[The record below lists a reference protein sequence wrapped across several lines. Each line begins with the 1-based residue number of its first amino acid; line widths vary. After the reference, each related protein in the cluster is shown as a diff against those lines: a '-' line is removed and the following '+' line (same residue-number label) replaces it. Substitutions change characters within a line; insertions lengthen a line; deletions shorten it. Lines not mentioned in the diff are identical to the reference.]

1 MFKFFKVGGVDGQ
14 FVNQTITALPAGN
27 YNWSFYTKWGDVG
40 HASGP
45 TGTTPGNLPSWSAEG
60 DNQPKF
66 TILVQDADGAWVA
79 DQATVT
85 TEPTTVLT
93 WVQDSGTWTN
103 TETRDVR
110 IKFAKNGGT
119 AANGGSNT
127 DKLMYIDDASLTYA
141 SALSSS
147 AVDSFPYCTSFDT
160 DLGDWTTEIVSGT
173 SDWTSAASNT
183 TTGSSSVDAYS
194 GGGSAYYYAYNY
206 SGHGSTLMSTAMD
219 ISSVV
224 NPQVTFQLANP
235 AWGGDQ
241 ETLQV
246 WYKAAAGDAWTVLA
260 TYTDSSTSFSEVT
273 VGLPNAS
280 SDYYIAFNATSGY
293 GYGVLIDDVCVDA
306 APTEPAMS
314 VTATTDG
321 GSATFSFT
329 IDNFTV
335 GAAAGEGDGHIHW
348 SIFAASDLNT
358 PIYDNVMVYST
369 DDLTL
374 SPLPNGDHVIVF
386 SLVDA
391 NHQPLDPAVEATVEF
406 STFDG
411 TAACGETVTYTQVAN
426 GDYTVALTA
435 PAGQV
440 ASVTINA
447 TMENNYDYIYVTDGA
462 GNALNADQT
471 TGSFTDAVYTSTD
484 GTVSVNVTNDGS
496 VQNGDVTLAFNCAS
510 EPSLELR
517 GVMDLTVPGGGSAG
531 KAVHLYVTADIAD
544 LSTYGINMYSNG
556 SESVGASTTLPVA
569 APTAGQHILIVRDAA
584 ELDAYMNAST
594 DFDHVFEDSSVP
606 NGNGDDV
613 VELTMNGTSVDV
625 YGVIGVD
632 GSGTAWNEAG
642 FFDYKDTWA
651 YKVEGAW
658 TAAPVDS
665 SDNTATTCVS
675 EYPYPFTTCAA
686 STFDVTFSVNTTN
699 ITVGENGMYAGG
711 GVLGDATAYAM
722 SDDDGDG
729 TWTVTIN
736 MEEGTSGNYTF
747 LNSPN
752 DGGDWGAKENLAGQE
767 CADANNY
774 NDRIL
779 EAVTADTTLLHCFGS
794 CETDGTC
801 PSTFYDVTFSVNTAN
816 IEVGPNGMYAG
827 GGVLGDAQAYAMSD
841 DDGDGTWTVTVSL
854 VEGTV
859 GNYTFLNSPNDGGDW
874 GAKEDISGQ
883 ECADGNNYNDRILA
897 EVTGDI
903 TLLHCFGTCDT
914 DGTCSALAVDSFPYC
929 SSFDADLGDWTAES
943 VSGDTNWSSAAENYN
958 GTVVP
963 LSGAGMAY
971 LYDNSS
977 VANLV
982 SLPMDLTSLASPQV
996 TFSYA
1001 QPVWAGDQ
1009 DELRVWYKAAAGD
1022 EWSQIAEYTAD
1033 TPAWETVTLDLP
1045 NASSEYYIAFNGTA
1059 GYGYGLT
1066 IDDVCVATAGVSN
1079 EELLA
1084 FLGSGSWRSEAET
1097 AGHIGVGPSGSTNAE
1112 WWNANA
1118 YDKADTG
1125 LYDDRWSF
1133 ADGVLTVDTGDD
1145 GAIFGK
1151 KAEID
1156 AAFPDNTPYDADNSD
1171 NEYLYYAL
1179 EDYTDTFVADATNNT
1194 ITFATNGNLGFFTSV
1209 AGQEFQILET
1219 TDNTVY
1225 LRNVGSEGNAWYN
1238 RLTTADALSTV
1249 DAMVLDMRIYPN
1261 PSNGSYVTIQTPVN
1275 GVKYVEVFDITGK
1288 RLINTSLSADT
1299 LDVSSMSSGMYLVK
1313 VTVEGQSKTSKL
1325 IIR

>member
-1 MFKFFKVGGVDGQ
+1 MKKITQKFTNSIWRSCFFAMTLLFSSTINSQDLSLQGIIDFTVPSGGNDGKALHVIANADIANLSLYGIGVANNGGGTDGQ
-14 FVNQTITALPAGN
+14 EYTFPAV
-27 YNWSFYTKWGDVG
+27 SV
-40 HASGP
+40 
-45 TGTTPGNLPSWSAEG
+45 SAG
-60 DNQPKF
+60 DNIIIARTPSAIASYLGADVA
-66 TILVQDADGAWVA
+66 TII
-79 DQATVT
+79 
-85 TEPTTVLT
+85 E
-93 WVQDSGTWTN
+93 
-103 TETRDVR
+103 
-110 IKFAKNGGT
+110 
-119 AANGGSNT
+119 SNT
-127 DKLMYIDDASLTYA
+127 SISQNGDDAIELY
-141 SALSSS
+141 
-147 AVDSFPYCTSFDT
+147 
-160 DLGDWTTEIVSGT
+160 
-173 SDWTSAASNT
+173 
-183 TTGSSSVDAYS
+183 
-194 GGGSAYYYAYNY
+194 
-206 SGHGSTLMSTAMD
+206 
-219 ISSVV
+219 
-224 NPQVTFQLANP
+224 
-235 AWGGDQ
+235 
-241 ETLQV
+241 
-246 WYKAAAGDAWTVLA
+246 
-260 TYTDSSTSFSEVT
+260 
-273 VGLPNAS
+273 
-280 SDYYIAFNATSGY
+280 FNAEVIETFGD
-293 GYGVLIDDVCVDA
+293 ID
-306 APTEPAMS
+306 
-314 VTATTDG
+314 
-321 GSATFSFT
+321 
-329 IDNFTV
+329 
-335 GAAAGEGDGHIHW
+335 
-348 SIFAASDLNT
+348 
-358 PIYDNVMVYST
+358 
-369 DDLTL
+369 
-374 SPLPNGDHVIVF
+374 
-386 SLVDA
+386 
-391 NHQPLDPAVEATVEF
+391 
-406 STFDG
+406 
-411 TAACGETVTYTQVAN
+411 
-426 GDYTVALTA
+426 
-435 PAGQV
+435 
-440 ASVTINA
+440 
-447 TMENNYDYIYVTDGA
+447 
-462 GNALNADQT
+462 
-471 TGSFTDAVYTSTD
+471 TD
-484 GTVSVNVTNDGS
+484 GTG
-496 VQNGDVTLAFNCAS
+496 
-510 EPSLELR
+510 
-517 GVMDLTVPGGGSAG
+517 
-531 KAVHLYVTADIAD
+531 
-544 LSTYGINMYSNG
+544 
-556 SESVGASTTLPVA
+556 ESW
-569 APTAGQHILIVRDAA
+569 
-584 ELDAYMNAST
+584 EYLDS
-594 DFDHVFEDSSVP
+594 
-606 NGNGDDV
+606 
-613 VELTMNGTSVDV
+613 
-625 YGVIGVD
+625 
-632 GSGTAWNEAG
+632 
-642 FFDYKDTWA
+642 WA
-651 YKVEGAW
+651 YKVDGAW
-658 TAAPVDS
+658 TYGGVNCTDGSDDS
-665 SDNTATTCVS
+665 ASSNCP
-675 EYPYPFTTCAA
+675 YPYTGVYTVGTEIQTE
-686 STFDVTFSVNTTN
+686 TFDVTFSVNTANITVGELGMYVGGGVLGGANAYAMSDDDEDGTWTVTIALNEGTTGNYIFLNSPTADNDWGAKENLAGQSCSDPNNYDDRILDPVTADTTLLHCFGSCETDGSCPSEFFDVTFSVNTAN

-729 TWTVTIN
+729 TWTVTVSLVS
-736 MEEGTSGNYTF
+736 GTSGNYTF

>member
-1 MFKFFKVGGVDGQ
+1 MKKITQKFTNSIWRSCFVAMTLLFSSTINSQDLSLQGIIDFTVPSGGNDGKALHVIANADIANLSLYGIGVANNGGGTDGQEYTFPAVSVLAGDNIIIARTPSAIASYLGVD
-14 FVNQTITALPAGN
+14 VATII
-27 YNWSFYTKWGDVG
+27 
-40 HASGP
+40 
-45 TGTTPGNLPSWSAEG
+45 E
-60 DNQPKF
+60 
-66 TILVQDADGAWVA
+66 
-79 DQATVT
+79 
-85 TEPTTVLT
+85 
-93 WVQDSGTWTN
+93 
-103 TETRDVR
+103 
-110 IKFAKNGGT
+110 
-119 AANGGSNT
+119 SNT
-127 DKLMYIDDASLTYA
+127 S
-141 SALSSS
+141 
-147 AVDSFPYCTSFDT
+147 
-160 DLGDWTTEIVSGT
+160 
-173 SDWTSAASNT
+173 
-183 TTGSSSVDAYS
+183 
-194 GGGSAYYYAYNY
+194 
-206 SGHGSTLMSTAMD
+206 
-219 ISSVV
+219 IS
-224 NPQVTFQLANP
+224 
-235 AWGGDQ
+235 
-241 ETLQV
+241 
-246 WYKAAAGDAWTVLA
+246 
-260 TYTDSSTSFSEVT
+260 
-273 VGLPNAS
+273 
-280 SDYYIAFNATSGY
+280 
-293 GYGVLIDDVCVDA
+293 
-306 APTEPAMS
+306 
-314 VTATTDG
+314 
-321 GSATFSFT
+321 
-329 IDNFTV
+329 
-335 GAAAGEGDGHIHW
+335 
-348 SIFAASDLNT
+348 
-358 PIYDNVMVYST
+358 
-369 DDLTL
+369 
-374 SPLPNGDHVIVF
+374 
-386 SLVDA
+386 
-391 NHQPLDPAVEATVEF
+391 
-406 STFDG
+406 
-411 TAACGETVTYTQVAN
+411 
-426 GDYTVALTA
+426 
-435 PAGQV
+435 
-440 ASVTINA
+440 
-447 TMENNYDYIYVTDGA
+447 
-462 GNALNADQT
+462 
-471 TGSFTDAVYTSTD
+471 
-484 GTVSVNVTNDGS
+484 
-496 VQNGDVTLAFNCAS
+496 QNGDDAIELYFNS
-510 EPSLELR
+510 EVVE
-517 GVMDLTVPGGGSAG
+517 
-531 KAVHLYVTADIAD
+531 
-544 LSTYGINMYSNG
+544 TYGDID
-556 SESVGASTTLPVA
+556 T
-569 APTAGQHILIVRDAA
+569 
-584 ELDAYMNAST
+584 
-594 DFDHVFEDSSVP
+594 
-606 NGNGDDV
+606 
-613 VELTMNGTSVDV
+613 
-625 YGVIGVD
+625 D
-632 GSGTAWNEAG
+632 GSGESWEYL
-642 FFDYKDTWA
+642 DSWA
-651 YKVEGAW
+651 YKVDGAW
-658 TAAPVDS
+658 TYGGVNCTDGSDDS
-665 SDNTATTCVS
+665 ASSNCPYPYTGAYTVGTEVSSETFNVTFSVNTANITVGENGMYAGGGVLGGANAYAMSDDDGDGTWTVTIALNEGTTGNYIFLNSPTSDSDWGAKENLAGQECADPNNYDDRILDPVTADTTLLHCFGSCETDGSCPS
-675 EYPYPFTTCAA
+675 EF
-686 STFDVTFSVNTTN
+686 FDVTFSVNTTN

-711 GVLGDATAYAM
+711 GVLGGATAYAM

-729 TWTVTIN
+729 TWTVTVSLVS
-736 MEEGTSGNYTF
+736 GTSGNYTF

-767 CADANNY
+767 CADENNY

-779 EAVTADTTLLHCFGS
+779 AEVTADTTLLHCFGS

-816 IEVGPNGMYAG
+816 ITVGENGMYAG

-943 VSGDTNWSSAAENYN
+943 VSGDTSWSSAASNYN
-958 GTVVP
+958 GSVVP

-977 VANLV
+977 VSNLV
-982 SLPMDLTSLASPQV
+982 SLPMDISSLASPQV

-1033 TPAWETVTLDLP
+1033 TQAWETVTLDLP
-1045 NASSEYYIAFNGTA
+1045 NASSDYYLAFNGTA

-1156 AAFPDNTPYDADNSD
+1156 AAFPDNTPYDADNGD
-1171 NEYLYYAL
+1171 NEYLYYIQD
-1179 EDYTDTFVADATNNT
+1179 DYTDTFVADATNNT

-1288 RLINTSLSADT
+1288 RLINTTLSADT
-1299 LDVSSMSSGMYLVK
+1299 LNVSSMSSGMYLVK

-1325 IIR
+1325 MIR

>member
-1 MFKFFKVGGVDGQ
+1 MKK
-14 FVNQTITALPAGN
+14 ITQKL
-27 YNWSFYTKWGDVG
+27 TKSIWQSCFL
-40 HASGP
+40 AM
-45 TGTTPGNLPSWSAEG
+45 TFL
-60 DNQPKF
+60 F
-66 TILVQDADGAWVA
+66 
-79 DQATVT
+79 
-85 TEPTTVLT
+85 
-93 WVQDSGTWTN
+93 
-103 TETRDVR
+103 
-110 IKFAKNGGT
+110 
-119 AANGGSNT
+119 
-127 DKLMYIDDASLTYA
+127 SLTIN
-141 SALSSS
+141 SQDLS
-147 AVDSFPYCTSFDT
+147 
-160 DLGDWTTEIVSGT
+160 
-173 SDWTSAASNT
+173 
-183 TTGSSSVDAYS
+183 
-194 GGGSAYYYAYNY
+194 
-206 SGHGSTLMSTAMD
+206 
-219 ISSVV
+219 
-224 NPQVTFQLANP
+224 
-235 AWGGDQ
+235 
-241 ETLQV
+241 LQ
-246 WYKAAAGDAWTVLA
+246 G
-260 TYTDSSTSFSEVT
+260 
-273 VGLPNAS
+273 
-280 SDYYIAFNATSGY
+280 I
-293 GYGVLIDDVCVDA
+293 ID
-306 APTEPAMS
+306 
-314 VTATTDG
+314 
-321 GSATFSFT
+321 
-329 IDNFTV
+329 FTV
-335 GAAAGEGDGHIHW
+335 PEGG
-348 SIFAASDLNT
+348 
-358 PIYDNVMVYST
+358 
-369 DDLTL
+369 
-374 SPLPNGDHVIVF
+374 
-386 SLVDA
+386 
-391 NHQPLDPAVEATVEF
+391 
-406 STFDG
+406 
-411 TAACGETVTYTQVAN
+411 
-426 GDYTVALTA
+426 
-435 PAGQV
+435 
-440 ASVTINA
+440 
-447 TMENNYDYIYVTDGA
+447 NN
-462 GNALNADQT
+462 
-471 TGSFTDAVYTSTD
+471 
-484 GTVSVNVTNDGS
+484 
-496 VQNGDVTLAFNCAS
+496 
-510 EPSLELR
+510 
-517 GVMDLTVPGGGSAG
+517 G
-531 KAVHLYVTADIAD
+531 KAIHVVATADIAD
-544 LSTYGINMYSNG
+544 LSLYGIGVANNG
-556 SESVGASTTLPVA
+556 GGTDGLEYTFPVVSVSAGDNIMIARTPSAMAAYLGA
-569 APTAGQHILIVRDAA
+569 DAA
-584 ELDAYMNAST
+584 TIIESNTSI
-594 DFDHVFEDSSVP
+594 SQ
-606 NGNGDDV
+606 NGDDAIELYYNEAI
-613 VELTMNGTSVDV
+613 VETFGDPDT
-625 YGVIGVD
+625 D
-632 GSGTAWNEAG
+632 GSGEAWEYL
-642 FFDYKDTWA
+642 DSWA
-651 YKVEGAW
+651 YKVDGAW
-658 TAAPVDS
+658 TYGGVNCTDGSANSAESSCPYPYTGTYTLGTAVPADTCDYTLSMVDS
-665 SDNTATTCVS
+665 YGDGWNGATIEILVDGASIGVYSNTSAAAANEAQTATIALGEGAVVTSAWVSGSYDSEISYTLSDSFGNVIVTNEDGGAFESFTATCL
-675 EYPYPFTTCAA
+675 AM
-686 STFDVTFSVNTTN
+686 FDVTFSVNTANITVGANGMYAGGGVLGGANAYAMSDDDADGTWTVTVSLAEGTSGNYIFLNSPANESDWGTKENLAGQSCADPANYDDRILEAVTADTTLLHCFGSCETDGTCPSNFFDVTFSVNTAN

-722 SDDDGDG
+722 SDDDADG
-729 TWTVTIN
+729 TWTVTVSLA
-736 MEEGTSGNYTF
+736 EGTSGNYTF

-779 EAVTADTTLLHCFGS
+779 AEVTADTTLLHCFAS
-794 CETDGTC
+794 CETDGSC
-801 PSTFYDVTFSVNTAN
+801 PSTFFDVTFSVNTAN
-816 IEVGPNGMYAG
+816 ITVGANGMYAG
-827 GGVLGDAQAYAMSD
+827 GGVLGDATAYAMSD

-854 VEGTV
+854 VSGTA

-897 EVTGDI
+897 EVTADI

-914 DGTCSALAVDSFPYC
+914 DGTCSVLAVDSFPYC
-929 SSFDADLGDWTAES
+929 SSFDADLGDWTAEL
-943 VSGDTNWSSAAENYN
+943 VSGDTNWSSAASNYN
-958 GTVVP
+958 GSVVP

-971 LYDNSS
+971 LYDANSVS
-977 VANLV
+977 NLV
-982 SLPMDLTSLASPQV
+982 SLPMDISSLASPQV

-1033 TPAWETVTLDLP
+1033 TQAWETVTLDLP
-1045 NASSEYYIAFNGTA
+1045 NASSDYYLAFNGTA

-1084 FLGSGSWRSEAET
+1084 FLGSGSWRSDAET

-1179 EDYTDTFVADATNNT
+1179 DDYTDTFVADATNNT

-1238 RLTTADALSTV
+1238 RLTTAEALSTV

>member
-1 MFKFFKVGGVDGQ
+1 MKKITQKFTNSIWRSCFVAMTLLFSSTINSQDLSLQGIIDFTVPSGGNDGKALHVIANADIANLSLYGIGVANNGGGTDGQEYTFPAVSVLAGDNIIIARTPSAIASYLGVD
-14 FVNQTITALPAGN
+14 VATII
-27 YNWSFYTKWGDVG
+27 
-40 HASGP
+40 
-45 TGTTPGNLPSWSAEG
+45 E
-60 DNQPKF
+60 
-66 TILVQDADGAWVA
+66 
-79 DQATVT
+79 
-85 TEPTTVLT
+85 
-93 WVQDSGTWTN
+93 
-103 TETRDVR
+103 
-110 IKFAKNGGT
+110 
-119 AANGGSNT
+119 SNT
-127 DKLMYIDDASLTYA
+127 S
-141 SALSSS
+141 
-147 AVDSFPYCTSFDT
+147 
-160 DLGDWTTEIVSGT
+160 
-173 SDWTSAASNT
+173 
-183 TTGSSSVDAYS
+183 
-194 GGGSAYYYAYNY
+194 
-206 SGHGSTLMSTAMD
+206 
-219 ISSVV
+219 IS
-224 NPQVTFQLANP
+224 
-235 AWGGDQ
+235 
-241 ETLQV
+241 
-246 WYKAAAGDAWTVLA
+246 
-260 TYTDSSTSFSEVT
+260 
-273 VGLPNAS
+273 
-280 SDYYIAFNATSGY
+280 
-293 GYGVLIDDVCVDA
+293 
-306 APTEPAMS
+306 
-314 VTATTDG
+314 
-321 GSATFSFT
+321 
-329 IDNFTV
+329 
-335 GAAAGEGDGHIHW
+335 
-348 SIFAASDLNT
+348 
-358 PIYDNVMVYST
+358 
-369 DDLTL
+369 
-374 SPLPNGDHVIVF
+374 
-386 SLVDA
+386 
-391 NHQPLDPAVEATVEF
+391 
-406 STFDG
+406 
-411 TAACGETVTYTQVAN
+411 
-426 GDYTVALTA
+426 
-435 PAGQV
+435 
-440 ASVTINA
+440 
-447 TMENNYDYIYVTDGA
+447 
-462 GNALNADQT
+462 
-471 TGSFTDAVYTSTD
+471 
-484 GTVSVNVTNDGS
+484 
-496 VQNGDVTLAFNCAS
+496 QNGDDAIELYFNS
-510 EPSLELR
+510 EVVE
-517 GVMDLTVPGGGSAG
+517 
-531 KAVHLYVTADIAD
+531 
-544 LSTYGINMYSNG
+544 TYGDID
-556 SESVGASTTLPVA
+556 T
-569 APTAGQHILIVRDAA
+569 
-584 ELDAYMNAST
+584 
-594 DFDHVFEDSSVP
+594 
-606 NGNGDDV
+606 
-613 VELTMNGTSVDV
+613 
-625 YGVIGVD
+625 D
-632 GSGTAWNEAG
+632 GSGESWEYL
-642 FFDYKDTWA
+642 DSWA
-651 YKVEGAW
+651 YKVDGAW
-658 TAAPVDS
+658 TYGGVNCTDGSDDS
-665 SDNTATTCVS
+665 ASSNCPYPYTGAYTVGTEVSSETFNVTFSVNTANITVGENGMYAGGGVLGGANAYAMSDDDGDGTWTVTIALNEGTTGNYIFLNSPTSDSDWGAKENLAGQECADPNNYDDRILDPVTADTTLLHCFGSCETDGSCPS
-675 EYPYPFTTCAA
+675 EF
-686 STFDVTFSVNTTN
+686 FDVTFSVNTTN

-711 GVLGDATAYAM
+711 GVLGGATAYAM

-729 TWTVTIN
+729 TWTVTVSLVS
-736 MEEGTSGNYTF
+736 GTSGNYTF

-767 CADANNY
+767 CADENNY

-779 EAVTADTTLLHCFGS
+779 AEVTADTTLLHCFGS

-816 IEVGPNGMYAG
+816 ITVGENGMYAG

-943 VSGDTNWSSAAENYN
+943 VSGDTSWSSAASNYN
-958 GTVVP
+958 GSVVP

-977 VANLV
+977 VSNLV
-982 SLPMDLTSLASPQV
+982 SLPMDISSLASPQV

-1033 TPAWETVTLDLP
+1033 TQAWETVTLDLP
-1045 NASSEYYIAFNGTA
+1045 NASSDYYLAFNGTA

-1156 AAFPDNTPYDADNSD
+1156 AAFPDNTPYDADNGD
-1171 NEYLYYAL
+1171 NEYLYYIQD
-1179 EDYTDTFVADATNNT
+1179 DYTDTFVADATNNT

>member
-1 MFKFFKVGGVDGQ
+1 MKKITQKFTNSIWRSCFFAMTLLFSSTINSQDLSLQGIIDFDVPSAGSDGKAIHVLVVNDIDNLSLYGIGVANNGGGTDGQ
-14 FVNQTITALPAGN
+14 EYTFPAVSVLAGDN
-27 YNWSFYTKWGDVG
+27 IMVARSPEAMASFLGATEANIMLANSDIAQNGDDAIELFYNGEVIETFGDVDTDG
-40 HASGP
+40 
-45 TGTTPGNLPSWSAEG
+45 TGESWEYVDSFAY
-60 DNQPKF
+60 K
-66 TILVQDADGAWVA
+66 VDGAWTYA
-79 DQATVT
+79 AINCTDDAETSATSACPYPYTGVYTVGTEIQTETFDVT
-85 TEPTTVLT
+85 FSVNTANITVGELGMY
-93 WVQDSGTWTN
+93 VGGGVLGGANAYAMSDDDGDGTWTV
-103 TETRDVR
+103 T
-110 IKFAKNGGT
+110 I
-119 AANGGSNT
+119 
-127 DKLMYIDDASLTYA
+127 
-141 SALSSS
+141 ALNE
-147 AVDSFPYCTSFDT
+147 
-160 DLGDWTTEIVSGT
+160 G
-173 SDWTSAASNT
+173 
-183 TTGSSSVDAYS
+183 TTG
-194 GGGSAYYYAYNY
+194 NY
-206 SGHGSTLMSTAMD
+206 IFLNSPTAD
-219 ISSVV
+219 
-224 NPQVTFQLANP
+224 ND
-235 AWGGDQ
+235 WGAK
-241 ETLQV
+241 ENL
-246 WYKAAAGDAWTVLA
+246 
-260 TYTDSSTSFSEVT
+260 
-273 VGLPNAS
+273 
-280 SDYYIAFNATSGY
+280 
-293 GYGVLIDDVCVDA
+293 
-306 APTEPAMS
+306 
-314 VTATTDG
+314 
-321 GSATFSFT
+321 
-329 IDNFTV
+329 
-335 GAAAGEGDGHIHW
+335 
-348 SIFAASDLNT
+348 
-358 PIYDNVMVYST
+358 
-369 DDLTL
+369 
-374 SPLPNGDHVIVF
+374 
-386 SLVDA
+386 
-391 NHQPLDPAVEATVEF
+391 
-406 STFDG
+406 
-411 TAACGETVTYTQVAN
+411 
-426 GDYTVALTA
+426 
-435 PAGQV
+435 AGQ
-440 ASVTINA
+440 SCSDP
-447 TMENNYDYIYVTDGA
+447 NNYDDRILD
-462 GNALNADQT
+462 
-471 TGSFTDAVYTSTD
+471 
-484 GTVSVNVTNDGS
+484 
-496 VQNGDVTLAFNCAS
+496 
-510 EPSLELR
+510 P
-517 GVMDLTVPGGGSAG
+517 
-531 KAVHLYVTADIAD
+531 VTAD
-544 LSTYGINMYSNG
+544 
-556 SESVGASTTLPVA
+556 TTLLHCFGSCE
-569 APTAGQHILIVRDAA
+569 T
-584 ELDAYMNAST
+584 
-594 DFDHVFEDSSVP
+594 
-606 NGNGDDV
+606 
-613 VELTMNGTSVDV
+613 
-625 YGVIGVD
+625 D
-632 GSGTAWNEAG
+632 GSC
-642 FFDYKDTWA
+642 
-651 YKVEGAW
+651 
-658 TAAPVDS
+658 P
-665 SDNTATTCVS
+665 S
-675 EYPYPFTTCAA
+675 EF
-686 STFDVTFSVNTTN
+686 FDVTFSVNTTN

-729 TWTVTIN
+729 TWTVTVSLVS
-736 MEEGTSGNYTF
+736 GTSGNYTF

-1066 IDDVCVATAGVSN
+1066 IDDVCVATAAVSN

-1112 WWNANA
+1112 WWNANP

-1171 NEYLYYAL
+1171 NEYLYYIQD
-1179 EDYTDTFVADATNNT
+1179 DYTDTFVADATNNT

-1209 AGQEFQILET
+1209 AGQEFQILEST
-1219 TDNTVY
+1219 ENTVY

>member
-1 MFKFFKVGGVDGQ
+1 MKKITQKLTKSIWKSSLVALTFLFGLSINAQDLVLQGIIDFDVPSAGSDGKAIHVLVVNDIDNLSLYGIGVANNGGGTDGQ
-14 FVNQTITALPAGN
+14 EYTFPAVSVLAGDN
-27 YNWSFYTKWGDVG
+27 IMVARSPEAMASFLGATEANIMLASSDIGQNGDDAIELFYNGEVIETFGDVDTDG
-40 HASGP
+40 
-45 TGTTPGNLPSWSAEG
+45 TGESWEYVDSFAY
-60 DNQPKF
+60 K
-66 TILVQDADGAWVA
+66 VDGAW
-79 DQATVT
+79 TY
-85 TEPTTVLT
+85 
-93 WVQDSGTWTN
+93 
-103 TETRDVR
+103 
-110 IKFAKNGGT
+110 
-119 AANGGSNT
+119 AAINCT
-127 DKLMYIDDASLTYA
+127 DDAET
-141 SALSSS
+141 SATS
-147 AVDSFPYCTSFDT
+147 ACPYPYTGVYT
-160 DLGDWTTEIVSGT
+160 VGTEI
-173 SDWTSAASNT
+173 
-183 TTGSSSVDAYS
+183 
-194 GGGSAYYYAYNY
+194 
-206 SGHGSTLMSTAMD
+206 
-219 ISSVV
+219 
-224 NPQVTFQLANP
+224 Q
-235 AWGGDQ
+235 
-241 ETLQV
+241 
-246 WYKAAAGDAWTVLA
+246 
-260 TYTDSSTSFSEVT
+260 
-273 VGLPNAS
+273 
-280 SDYYIAFNATSGY
+280 
-293 GYGVLIDDVCVDA
+293 
-306 APTEPAMS
+306 TE
-314 VTATTDG
+314 
-321 GSATFSFT
+321 
-329 IDNFTV
+329 
-335 GAAAGEGDGHIHW
+335 
-348 SIFAASDLNT
+348 
-358 PIYDNVMVYST
+358 
-369 DDLTL
+369 
-374 SPLPNGDHVIVF
+374 
-386 SLVDA
+386 
-391 NHQPLDPAVEATVEF
+391 
-406 STFDG
+406 
-411 TAACGETVTYTQVAN
+411 
-426 GDYTVALTA
+426 
-435 PAGQV
+435 
-440 ASVTINA
+440 
-447 TMENNYDYIYVTDGA
+447 
-462 GNALNADQT
+462 
-471 TGSFTDAVYTSTD
+471 
-484 GTVSVNVTNDGS
+484 
-496 VQNGDVTLAFNCAS
+496 
-510 EPSLELR
+510 
-517 GVMDLTVPGGGSAG
+517 
-531 KAVHLYVTADIAD
+531 
-544 LSTYGINMYSNG
+544 
-556 SESVGASTTLPVA
+556 
-569 APTAGQHILIVRDAA
+569 
-584 ELDAYMNAST
+584 
-594 DFDHVFEDSSVP
+594 
-606 NGNGDDV
+606 
-613 VELTMNGTSVDV
+613 
-625 YGVIGVD
+625 
-632 GSGTAWNEAG
+632 
-642 FFDYKDTWA
+642 
-651 YKVEGAW
+651 
-658 TAAPVDS
+658 
-665 SDNTATTCVS
+665 
-675 EYPYPFTTCAA
+675 
-686 STFDVTFSVNTTN
+686 TFDVTFSVNTANITVGELGMYVGGGVLGGANAYAMSDDDEDGTWTVTIALNEGTTGNYIFLNSPAADNDWGAKENLAGQSCSDPDNYDDRILAPVTADTTLLHCFGSCETDGSCPSEFFDVTFSVNTAN

-729 TWTVTIN
+729 TWTVTVSLVS
-736 MEEGTSGNYTF
+736 GTSGNYTF

>member
-1 MFKFFKVGGVDGQ
+1 MKKITQNLTNVKAWQSTIFAFMFLFSLTINSQEVGQEYLVNPGINTATGANSTTPETGVDGGGNFPANLGGWTNGTGGAYASASTVNGDCHSADRMFKFFKVGGPDGQ

-27 YNWSFYTKWGDVG
+27 YNWSFYSQWGDAG
-40 HASGP
+40 HANGP
-45 TGTTPGNLPSWSAEG
+45 TGTAPGNLPSWSAEG

-79 DQATVT
+79 DQATVM
-85 TEPTTVLT
+85 TEPSTVLT

-119 AANGGSNT
+119 AAGGGSNT

-206 SGHGSTLMSTAMD
+206 SGDGSTLISTAMD

-224 NPQVTFQLANP
+224 NPQVTFQMANP

-435 PAGQV
+435 PAGEV

-462 GNALNADQT
+462 GNSLNADQT
-471 TGSFTDAVYTSTD
+471 TGSFTDAVYSSSD
-484 GTVSVNVTNDGS
+484 GTISVNVTNDGS
-496 VQNGDVTLAFNCAS
+496 VQNGDVILAFSCA
-510 EPSLELR
+510 
-517 GVMDLTVPGGGSAG
+517 V
-531 KAVHLYVTADIAD
+531 
-544 LSTYGINMYSNG
+544 
-556 SESVGASTTLPVA
+556 
-569 APTAGQHILIVRDAA
+569 
-584 ELDAYMNAST
+584 
-594 DFDHVFEDSSVP
+594 
-606 NGNGDDV
+606 
-613 VELTMNGTSVDV
+613 
-625 YGVIGVD
+625 
-632 GSGTAWNEAG
+632 
-642 FFDYKDTWA
+642 
-651 YKVEGAW
+651 
-658 TAAPVDS
+658 
-665 SDNTATTCVS
+665 
-675 EYPYPFTTCAA
+675 
-686 STFDVTFSVNTTN
+686 STF
-699 ITVGENGMYAGG
+699 
-711 GVLGDATAYAM
+711 
-722 SDDDGDG
+722 
-729 TWTVTIN
+729 
-736 MEEGTSGNYTF
+736 
-747 LNSPN
+747 
-752 DGGDWGAKENLAGQE
+752 
-767 CADANNY
+767 
-774 NDRIL
+774 
-779 EAVTADTTLLHCFGS
+779 
-794 CETDGTC
+794 
-801 PSTFYDVTFSVNTAN
+801 DVTFSVNTAN

-883 ECADGNNYNDRILA
+883 ECADGDNYNDRILA

-943 VSGDTNWSSAAENYN
+943 VSGDTSWSSAASNYN
-958 GTVVP
+958 GSVVP

-977 VANLV
+977 VSNLV
-982 SLPMDLTSLASPQV
+982 SLPMDISSLASPQV

-1033 TPAWETVTLDLP
+1033 TQAWETVTLDLP
-1045 NASSEYYIAFNGTA
+1045 NASSDYYLAFNGTA

-1156 AAFPDNTPYDADNSD
+1156 AAFPDNTPYDADNGD
-1171 NEYLYYAL
+1171 NEYLYYIQD
-1179 EDYTDTFVADATNNT
+1179 DYTDTFVADATNNT

>member
-1 MFKFFKVGGVDGQ
+1 LFSSTINSQDLSLQGIIDFTVPSGGNDGKALHVIANADIANLSLYGIGVANNGGGTDGQEYTFPAVSVLAGDNIIIARTPSAIASYLGVD
-14 FVNQTITALPAGN
+14 VATII
-27 YNWSFYTKWGDVG
+27 
-40 HASGP
+40 
-45 TGTTPGNLPSWSAEG
+45 E
-60 DNQPKF
+60 
-66 TILVQDADGAWVA
+66 
-79 DQATVT
+79 
-85 TEPTTVLT
+85 
-93 WVQDSGTWTN
+93 
-103 TETRDVR
+103 
-110 IKFAKNGGT
+110 
-119 AANGGSNT
+119 SNT
-127 DKLMYIDDASLTYA
+127 S
-141 SALSSS
+141 
-147 AVDSFPYCTSFDT
+147 
-160 DLGDWTTEIVSGT
+160 
-173 SDWTSAASNT
+173 
-183 TTGSSSVDAYS
+183 
-194 GGGSAYYYAYNY
+194 
-206 SGHGSTLMSTAMD
+206 
-219 ISSVV
+219 IS
-224 NPQVTFQLANP
+224 
-235 AWGGDQ
+235 
-241 ETLQV
+241 
-246 WYKAAAGDAWTVLA
+246 
-260 TYTDSSTSFSEVT
+260 
-273 VGLPNAS
+273 
-280 SDYYIAFNATSGY
+280 
-293 GYGVLIDDVCVDA
+293 
-306 APTEPAMS
+306 
-314 VTATTDG
+314 
-321 GSATFSFT
+321 
-329 IDNFTV
+329 
-335 GAAAGEGDGHIHW
+335 
-348 SIFAASDLNT
+348 
-358 PIYDNVMVYST
+358 
-369 DDLTL
+369 
-374 SPLPNGDHVIVF
+374 
-386 SLVDA
+386 
-391 NHQPLDPAVEATVEF
+391 
-406 STFDG
+406 
-411 TAACGETVTYTQVAN
+411 
-426 GDYTVALTA
+426 
-435 PAGQV
+435 
-440 ASVTINA
+440 
-447 TMENNYDYIYVTDGA
+447 
-462 GNALNADQT
+462 
-471 TGSFTDAVYTSTD
+471 
-484 GTVSVNVTNDGS
+484 
-496 VQNGDVTLAFNCAS
+496 QNGDDAIELYFNS
-510 EPSLELR
+510 EVVE
-517 GVMDLTVPGGGSAG
+517 
-531 KAVHLYVTADIAD
+531 
-544 LSTYGINMYSNG
+544 TYGDID
-556 SESVGASTTLPVA
+556 T
-569 APTAGQHILIVRDAA
+569 
-584 ELDAYMNAST
+584 
-594 DFDHVFEDSSVP
+594 
-606 NGNGDDV
+606 
-613 VELTMNGTSVDV
+613 
-625 YGVIGVD
+625 D
-632 GSGTAWNEAG
+632 GSGESWEYL
-642 FFDYKDTWA
+642 DSWA
-651 YKVEGAW
+651 YKVDGAW
-658 TAAPVDS
+658 TYGGVNCTDGSDDS
-665 SDNTATTCVS
+665 ASSNCPYPYTGAYTVGTEVSSETFNVTFSVNTANITVGENGMYAGGGVLGGANAYAMSDDDGDGTWTVTIALNEGTTGNYIFLNSPTSDSDWGAKENLAGQECADPNNYDDRILDPVTADTTLLHCFGSCETDGSCPS
-675 EYPYPFTTCAA
+675 EF
-686 STFDVTFSVNTTN
+686 FDVTFSVNTTN

-711 GVLGDATAYAM
+711 GVLGGATAYAM

-729 TWTVTIN
+729 TWTVTVSLVS
-736 MEEGTSGNYTF
+736 GTSGNYTF

-767 CADANNY
+767 CADENNY

-779 EAVTADTTLLHCFGS
+779 AEVTADTTLLHCFGS

-816 IEVGPNGMYAG
+816 ITVGENGMYAG

-943 VSGDTNWSSAAENYN
+943 VSGDTSWSSAASNYN
-958 GTVVP
+958 GSVVP

-977 VANLV
+977 VSNLV
-982 SLPMDLTSLASPQV
+982 SLPMDISSLASPQV

-1033 TPAWETVTLDLP
+1033 TQAWETVTLDLP
-1045 NASSEYYIAFNGTA
+1045 NASSDYYLAFNGTA

-1156 AAFPDNTPYDADNSD
+1156 AAFPDNTPYDADNGD
-1171 NEYLYYAL
+1171 NEYLYYIQD
-1179 EDYTDTFVADATNNT
+1179 DYTDTFVADATNNT

-1288 RLINTSLSADT
+1288 RLINTTLSADT
-1299 LDVSSMSSGMYLVK
+1299 LN
-1313 VTVEGQSKTSKL
+1313 
-1325 IIR
+1325 

>member
-1 MFKFFKVGGVDGQ
+1 MASFLGATEANIMLASSDIGQ
-14 FVNQTITALPAGN
+14 NGDDAIELF
-27 YNWSFYTKWGDVG
+27 YNGEVIETFGDVDTDG
-40 HASGP
+40 
-45 TGTTPGNLPSWSAEG
+45 TGESWEYVDSFAY
-60 DNQPKF
+60 K
-66 TILVQDADGAWVA
+66 VDGAW
-79 DQATVT
+79 TY
-85 TEPTTVLT
+85 
-93 WVQDSGTWTN
+93 
-103 TETRDVR
+103 
-110 IKFAKNGGT
+110 
-119 AANGGSNT
+119 AAINCT
-127 DKLMYIDDASLTYA
+127 DDAET
-141 SALSSS
+141 SATS
-147 AVDSFPYCTSFDT
+147 ACPYPYTGVYT
-160 DLGDWTTEIVSGT
+160 VGTEI
-173 SDWTSAASNT
+173 
-183 TTGSSSVDAYS
+183 
-194 GGGSAYYYAYNY
+194 
-206 SGHGSTLMSTAMD
+206 
-219 ISSVV
+219 
-224 NPQVTFQLANP
+224 Q
-235 AWGGDQ
+235 
-241 ETLQV
+241 
-246 WYKAAAGDAWTVLA
+246 
-260 TYTDSSTSFSEVT
+260 
-273 VGLPNAS
+273 
-280 SDYYIAFNATSGY
+280 
-293 GYGVLIDDVCVDA
+293 
-306 APTEPAMS
+306 TE
-314 VTATTDG
+314 
-321 GSATFSFT
+321 
-329 IDNFTV
+329 
-335 GAAAGEGDGHIHW
+335 
-348 SIFAASDLNT
+348 
-358 PIYDNVMVYST
+358 
-369 DDLTL
+369 
-374 SPLPNGDHVIVF
+374 
-386 SLVDA
+386 
-391 NHQPLDPAVEATVEF
+391 
-406 STFDG
+406 
-411 TAACGETVTYTQVAN
+411 
-426 GDYTVALTA
+426 
-435 PAGQV
+435 
-440 ASVTINA
+440 
-447 TMENNYDYIYVTDGA
+447 
-462 GNALNADQT
+462 
-471 TGSFTDAVYTSTD
+471 
-484 GTVSVNVTNDGS
+484 
-496 VQNGDVTLAFNCAS
+496 
-510 EPSLELR
+510 
-517 GVMDLTVPGGGSAG
+517 
-531 KAVHLYVTADIAD
+531 
-544 LSTYGINMYSNG
+544 
-556 SESVGASTTLPVA
+556 
-569 APTAGQHILIVRDAA
+569 
-584 ELDAYMNAST
+584 
-594 DFDHVFEDSSVP
+594 
-606 NGNGDDV
+606 
-613 VELTMNGTSVDV
+613 
-625 YGVIGVD
+625 
-632 GSGTAWNEAG
+632 
-642 FFDYKDTWA
+642 
-651 YKVEGAW
+651 
-658 TAAPVDS
+658 
-665 SDNTATTCVS
+665 
-675 EYPYPFTTCAA
+675 
-686 STFDVTFSVNTTN
+686 TFDVTFSVNTANITVGELGMYVGGGVLGGANAYAMSDDDEDGTWTVTIALNEGTTGNYIFLNSPTADNDWGAKENLAGQSCSDPNNYDDRILDPVTADTTLLHCFGSCETDGSCPSEFFDVTFSVNTAN

-729 TWTVTIN
+729 TWTVTVSLVS
-736 MEEGTSGNYTF
+736 GTSGNYTF

>member
-1 MFKFFKVGGVDGQ
+1 MKKITQNLTNVKAWQSTIFAFMFLFSLTINSQEVGQEYLVNPGINTATGANSTTPETGVDGGGNFPANLGGWTNGTGGAYASASTVNGDCHSADRMFKFFKVGGPDGQ
-14 FVNQTITALPAGN
+14 YVNQTITALPAGN
-27 YNWSFYTKWGDVG
+27 YNWSFYSQWGDAG
-40 HASGP
+40 HANGP
-45 TGTTPGNLPSWSAEG
+45 TGTAPGNLPSWSAEG

-79 DQATVT
+79 DQATVM
-85 TEPTTVLT
+85 TEPSTVLT

-119 AANGGSNT
+119 AAGGGSNT
-127 DKLMYIDDASLTYA
+127 DKLMYVDDASLTYA

-206 SGHGSTLMSTAMD
+206 SGDGSTLISTAMD

-224 NPQVTFQLANP
+224 NPQVTFQMANP

-260 TYTDSSTSFSEVT
+260 TYDDSSTSFSEVT
-273 VGLPNAS
+273 LDLPNAS

-306 APTEPAMS
+306 AATEPAMS

-329 IDNFTV
+329 VDNFTV

-348 SIFAASDLNT
+348 SIFSASDLNT

-435 PAGQV
+435 PAGEV

-462 GNALNADQT
+462 GNSLNADQT
-471 TGSFTDAVYTSTD
+471 TGSFTDAVYSSSD
-484 GTVSVNVTNDGS
+484 GTISVNVTNDGS
-496 VQNGDVTLAFNCAS
+496 VQNGDVILAFSCA
-510 EPSLELR
+510 
-517 GVMDLTVPGGGSAG
+517 V
-531 KAVHLYVTADIAD
+531 
-544 LSTYGINMYSNG
+544 
-556 SESVGASTTLPVA
+556 
-569 APTAGQHILIVRDAA
+569 
-584 ELDAYMNAST
+584 
-594 DFDHVFEDSSVP
+594 
-606 NGNGDDV
+606 
-613 VELTMNGTSVDV
+613 
-625 YGVIGVD
+625 
-632 GSGTAWNEAG
+632 
-642 FFDYKDTWA
+642 
-651 YKVEGAW
+651 
-658 TAAPVDS
+658 
-665 SDNTATTCVS
+665 
-675 EYPYPFTTCAA
+675 
-686 STFDVTFSVNTTN
+686 STF
-699 ITVGENGMYAGG
+699 
-711 GVLGDATAYAM
+711 
-722 SDDDGDG
+722 
-729 TWTVTIN
+729 
-736 MEEGTSGNYTF
+736 
-747 LNSPN
+747 
-752 DGGDWGAKENLAGQE
+752 
-767 CADANNY
+767 
-774 NDRIL
+774 
-779 EAVTADTTLLHCFGS
+779 
-794 CETDGTC
+794 
-801 PSTFYDVTFSVNTAN
+801 DVTFSVNTAN

-827 GGVLGDAQAYAMSD
+827 GGVLGGANAYAMSD
-841 DDGDGTWTVTVSL
+841 DDGDGTWTVTVAL
-854 VEGTV
+854 AAGTS
-859 GNYTFLNSPNDGGDW
+859 GNYTLLNSPNDGGDW

-883 ECADGNNYNDRILA
+883 ECADAANYNDRILA

-943 VSGDTNWSSAAENYN
+943 VSGDTSWSSAASNYN
-958 GTVVP
+958 GSVVP

-977 VANLV
+977 VSNLV
-982 SLPMDLTSLASPQV
+982 SLPMDISSLASPQV

-1033 TPAWETVTLDLP
+1033 TQAWETVTLDLP
-1045 NASSEYYIAFNGTA
+1045 NASSDYYLAFNGTA

-1156 AAFPDNTPYDADNSD
+1156 AAFPDNTPYDADNGD
-1171 NEYLYYAL
+1171 NEYLYYIQD
-1179 EDYTDTFVADATNNT
+1179 DYTDTFVADATNNT

-1288 RLINTSLSADT
+1288 RLINTTLSADT
-1299 LDVSSMSSGMYLVK
+1299 LNVSSMSSGMYLVK

-1325 IIR
+1325 MIR

>member
-1 MFKFFKVGGVDGQ
+1 MKKITQKFTNSIWRSCFFAMTLLFSSTINSQDLSLQGIIDFTVPSGGNDGKAIHVIANADIANLSLYGIGVANNGGGTDGQ
-14 FVNQTITALPAGN
+14 EYTFPAV
-27 YNWSFYTKWGDVG
+27 SVL
-40 HASGP
+40 A
-45 TGTTPGNLPSWSAEG
+45 G
-60 DNQPKF
+60 DNILIARTPSAIASYLGADVA
-66 TILVQDADGAWVA
+66 TIIESNTSISQNGDDAIELYFNAEVVETFGDIDTDGTGESWEYLDSFAYKVDGAWTYAAINCTDGSDDSASSNCPYPYTGVYTVGTEIQTETYDVTFSVNTA
-79 DQATVT
+79 NITVGELGMYVGGGVLGGANAYAMSDDDQ
-85 TEPTTVLT
+85 
-93 WVQDSGTWTN
+93 DGTWTV
-103 TETRDVR
+103 T
-110 IKFAKNGGT
+110 I
-119 AANGGSNT
+119 
-127 DKLMYIDDASLTYA
+127 
-141 SALSSS
+141 ALNE
-147 AVDSFPYCTSFDT
+147 
-160 DLGDWTTEIVSGT
+160 G
-173 SDWTSAASNT
+173 
-183 TTGSSSVDAYS
+183 TTG
-194 GGGSAYYYAYNY
+194 NY
-206 SGHGSTLMSTAMD
+206 IFLNSPTAD
-219 ISSVV
+219 
-224 NPQVTFQLANP
+224 ND
-235 AWGGDQ
+235 WGAK
-241 ETLQV
+241 ENL
-246 WYKAAAGDAWTVLA
+246 
-260 TYTDSSTSFSEVT
+260 
-273 VGLPNAS
+273 
-280 SDYYIAFNATSGY
+280 
-293 GYGVLIDDVCVDA
+293 
-306 APTEPAMS
+306 
-314 VTATTDG
+314 
-321 GSATFSFT
+321 
-329 IDNFTV
+329 
-335 GAAAGEGDGHIHW
+335 
-348 SIFAASDLNT
+348 
-358 PIYDNVMVYST
+358 
-369 DDLTL
+369 
-374 SPLPNGDHVIVF
+374 
-386 SLVDA
+386 
-391 NHQPLDPAVEATVEF
+391 
-406 STFDG
+406 
-411 TAACGETVTYTQVAN
+411 
-426 GDYTVALTA
+426 
-435 PAGQV
+435 AGQ
-440 ASVTINA
+440 ACSDP
-447 TMENNYDYIYVTDGA
+447 NNYDDRI
-462 GNALNADQT
+462 
-471 TGSFTDAVYTSTD
+471 
-484 GTVSVNVTNDGS
+484 
-496 VQNGDVTLAFNCAS
+496 LA
-510 EPSLELR
+510 P
-517 GVMDLTVPGGGSAG
+517 
-531 KAVHLYVTADIAD
+531 VTAD
-544 LSTYGINMYSNG
+544 
-556 SESVGASTTLPVA
+556 TTLLHCFGSCE
-569 APTAGQHILIVRDAA
+569 T
-584 ELDAYMNAST
+584 
-594 DFDHVFEDSSVP
+594 
-606 NGNGDDV
+606 
-613 VELTMNGTSVDV
+613 
-625 YGVIGVD
+625 D
-632 GSGTAWNEAG
+632 GSC
-642 FFDYKDTWA
+642 
-651 YKVEGAW
+651 
-658 TAAPVDS
+658 P
-665 SDNTATTCVS
+665 S
-675 EYPYPFTTCAA
+675 EF
-686 STFDVTFSVNTTN
+686 FDVTFSVNTAN

-729 TWTVTIN
+729 TWTVTVSLVS
-736 MEEGTSGNYTF
+736 GTSGNYTF

-779 EAVTADTTLLHCFGS
+779 AEVTADTTLLHCFGS

-827 GGVLGDAQAYAMSD
+827 GGVLGDATAYAMSD

-929 SSFDADLGDWTAES
+929 SSFDADLGDWTAEL

-958 GTVVP
+958 GSVLP

-1033 TPAWETVTLDLP
+1033 TQAWETVTLDLP
-1045 NASSEYYIAFNGTA
+1045 NASSEYYLAFNGTA

-1066 IDDVCVATAGVSN
+1066 IDDVCVATAAVSN

-1209 AGQEFQILET
+1209 AGQEFQILES

-1238 RLTTADALSTV
+1238 RLTTAEALSTV

>member
-1 MFKFFKVGGVDGQ
+1 MIFILCCKYVLSISLYFLFCILILIQTKNKLIMKKITQKFTNSIWRSCFFAMTLLFSSTINSQDLSLQGIIDFTVPSGGNDGKALHVIANADIANLSLYGIGVANNGGGTDGQ
-14 FVNQTITALPAGN
+14 EYTFPAV
-27 YNWSFYTKWGDVG
+27 SV
-40 HASGP
+40 
-45 TGTTPGNLPSWSAEG
+45 SAG
-60 DNQPKF
+60 DNIIIARTPSAIASYLGADVA
-66 TILVQDADGAWVA
+66 TII
-79 DQATVT
+79 
-85 TEPTTVLT
+85 E
-93 WVQDSGTWTN
+93 
-103 TETRDVR
+103 
-110 IKFAKNGGT
+110 
-119 AANGGSNT
+119 SNT
-127 DKLMYIDDASLTYA
+127 SISQNGDDAIELY
-141 SALSSS
+141 
-147 AVDSFPYCTSFDT
+147 
-160 DLGDWTTEIVSGT
+160 
-173 SDWTSAASNT
+173 
-183 TTGSSSVDAYS
+183 
-194 GGGSAYYYAYNY
+194 
-206 SGHGSTLMSTAMD
+206 
-219 ISSVV
+219 
-224 NPQVTFQLANP
+224 
-235 AWGGDQ
+235 
-241 ETLQV
+241 
-246 WYKAAAGDAWTVLA
+246 
-260 TYTDSSTSFSEVT
+260 
-273 VGLPNAS
+273 
-280 SDYYIAFNATSGY
+280 FNAEVIETFGD
-293 GYGVLIDDVCVDA
+293 ID
-306 APTEPAMS
+306 
-314 VTATTDG
+314 
-321 GSATFSFT
+321 
-329 IDNFTV
+329 
-335 GAAAGEGDGHIHW
+335 
-348 SIFAASDLNT
+348 
-358 PIYDNVMVYST
+358 
-369 DDLTL
+369 
-374 SPLPNGDHVIVF
+374 
-386 SLVDA
+386 
-391 NHQPLDPAVEATVEF
+391 
-406 STFDG
+406 
-411 TAACGETVTYTQVAN
+411 
-426 GDYTVALTA
+426 
-435 PAGQV
+435 
-440 ASVTINA
+440 
-447 TMENNYDYIYVTDGA
+447 
-462 GNALNADQT
+462 
-471 TGSFTDAVYTSTD
+471 TD
-484 GTVSVNVTNDGS
+484 GTG
-496 VQNGDVTLAFNCAS
+496 
-510 EPSLELR
+510 
-517 GVMDLTVPGGGSAG
+517 
-531 KAVHLYVTADIAD
+531 
-544 LSTYGINMYSNG
+544 
-556 SESVGASTTLPVA
+556 ESW
-569 APTAGQHILIVRDAA
+569 
-584 ELDAYMNAST
+584 EYLDS
-594 DFDHVFEDSSVP
+594 
-606 NGNGDDV
+606 
-613 VELTMNGTSVDV
+613 
-625 YGVIGVD
+625 
-632 GSGTAWNEAG
+632 
-642 FFDYKDTWA
+642 WA
-651 YKVEGAW
+651 YKVDGAW
-658 TAAPVDS
+658 TYGGVNCTDGSDDS
-665 SDNTATTCVS
+665 ASSNCP
-675 EYPYPFTTCAA
+675 YPYTGVYTVGTEIQTE
-686 STFDVTFSVNTTN
+686 TFDVTFSVNTANITVGELGMYVGGGVLGGANAYAMSDDDGDGTWTVTIALNEGTTGNYIFLNSPTADNDWGAKENLAGQSCSDPNNYDDRILDPVTADTTLLHCFGSCETDGSCPSEFFDVTFSVNTAN

-729 TWTVTIN
+729 TWTVTVSLVS
-736 MEEGTSGNYTF
+736 GTSGNYTF

>member
-1 MFKFFKVGGVDGQ
+1 MKKITQKLTKSIWRSCFVAMTLLFSSTINSQDLSLQGIIDFTVPSGGNDGKAIHVIANADIANLSLYGIGVANNGGGTDGQ
-14 FVNQTITALPAGN
+14 EYTFPAV
-27 YNWSFYTKWGDVG
+27 SVL
-40 HASGP
+40 A
-45 TGTTPGNLPSWSAEG
+45 G
-60 DNQPKF
+60 DNILIARTPSAMASYLGADVA
-66 TILVQDADGAWVA
+66 TIIESNTSISQNGDDAIELYFNAEVIETFGDIDTDGTGESWEYLDSFAYKVDGAW
-79 DQATVT
+79 
-85 TEPTTVLT
+85 
-93 WVQDSGTWTN
+93 
-103 TETRDVR
+103 
-110 IKFAKNGGT
+110 
-119 AANGGSNT
+119 
-127 DKLMYIDDASLTYA
+127 TYA
-141 SALSSS
+141 AVNCTDGSDDSASSNC
-147 AVDSFPYCTSFDT
+147 PYPYTGVYT
-160 DLGDWTTEIVSGT
+160 VGTEI
-173 SDWTSAASNT
+173 
-183 TTGSSSVDAYS
+183 
-194 GGGSAYYYAYNY
+194 
-206 SGHGSTLMSTAMD
+206 
-219 ISSVV
+219 
-224 NPQVTFQLANP
+224 Q
-235 AWGGDQ
+235 
-241 ETLQV
+241 
-246 WYKAAAGDAWTVLA
+246 
-260 TYTDSSTSFSEVT
+260 TD
-273 VGLPNAS
+273 
-280 SDYYIAFNATSGY
+280 
-293 GYGVLIDDVCVDA
+293 
-306 APTEPAMS
+306 
-314 VTATTDG
+314 
-321 GSATFSFT
+321 
-329 IDNFTV
+329 
-335 GAAAGEGDGHIHW
+335 
-348 SIFAASDLNT
+348 
-358 PIYDNVMVYST
+358 
-369 DDLTL
+369 
-374 SPLPNGDHVIVF
+374 
-386 SLVDA
+386 
-391 NHQPLDPAVEATVEF
+391 
-406 STFDG
+406 
-411 TAACGETVTYTQVAN
+411 
-426 GDYTVALTA
+426 
-435 PAGQV
+435 
-440 ASVTINA
+440 
-447 TMENNYDYIYVTDGA
+447 
-462 GNALNADQT
+462 
-471 TGSFTDAVYTSTD
+471 
-484 GTVSVNVTNDGS
+484 
-496 VQNGDVTLAFNCAS
+496 
-510 EPSLELR
+510 
-517 GVMDLTVPGGGSAG
+517 
-531 KAVHLYVTADIAD
+531 
-544 LSTYGINMYSNG
+544 
-556 SESVGASTTLPVA
+556 
-569 APTAGQHILIVRDAA
+569 
-584 ELDAYMNAST
+584 
-594 DFDHVFEDSSVP
+594 
-606 NGNGDDV
+606 
-613 VELTMNGTSVDV
+613 
-625 YGVIGVD
+625 
-632 GSGTAWNEAG
+632 
-642 FFDYKDTWA
+642 
-651 YKVEGAW
+651 
-658 TAAPVDS
+658 
-665 SDNTATTCVS
+665 
-675 EYPYPFTTCAA
+675 
-686 STFDVTFSVNTTN
+686 TFDVTFSVNTANITVGELGMYVGGGVLGGANAYAMSDDDQDGTWTVTIALNEGTSGNYIFLNSPTADNDWGAKENLAGQSCSDPNNYDDRILAPVTADTTLLHCFGSCETDGSCPSEFFDVTFSVNTAN

-729 TWTVTIN
+729 TWSVTVSLVS
-736 MEEGTSGNYTF
+736 GTSGNYTF

-779 EAVTADTTLLHCFGS
+779 AEVTADTTLLHCFGS

-897 EVTGDI
+897 AVTGNI

-914 DGTCSALAVDSFPYC
+914 DGTCSVLAVDSFPYC

-1001 QPVWAGDQ
+1001 QPVWAVDQ

-1033 TPAWETVTLDLP
+1033 TQAWETVTLDLP
-1045 NASSEYYIAFNGTA
+1045 NASSDYYLAFNGTA

-1084 FLGSGSWRSEAET
+1084 FLGSGSWRSDAET

-1171 NEYLYYAL
+1171 NEYLYYIQD
-1179 EDYTDTFVADATNNT
+1179 DYTDTFVADAANNT

>member
-1 MFKFFKVGGVDGQ
+1 MKKITQKLTKSIWKSSLVALTFLFGLSINAQDLVLQGIIDFDVPSAGSDGKAIHVLVVNDIDNLSLYGIGVANNGGGTDGQ
-14 FVNQTITALPAGN
+14 EYTFPAVSVLAGDN
-27 YNWSFYTKWGDVG
+27 IMVARSPEAMASFLGATEANIMLASSDIGQNGDDAIELFYNGEVIETFGDVDTDG
-40 HASGP
+40 
-45 TGTTPGNLPSWSAEG
+45 TGESWEYVDSFAY
-60 DNQPKF
+60 K
-66 TILVQDADGAWVA
+66 VDGAW
-79 DQATVT
+79 TY
-85 TEPTTVLT
+85 
-93 WVQDSGTWTN
+93 
-103 TETRDVR
+103 
-110 IKFAKNGGT
+110 
-119 AANGGSNT
+119 AAINCT
-127 DKLMYIDDASLTYA
+127 DDAET
-141 SALSSS
+141 SATS
-147 AVDSFPYCTSFDT
+147 ACPYPYTGVYT
-160 DLGDWTTEIVSGT
+160 VGTEI
-173 SDWTSAASNT
+173 
-183 TTGSSSVDAYS
+183 
-194 GGGSAYYYAYNY
+194 
-206 SGHGSTLMSTAMD
+206 
-219 ISSVV
+219 
-224 NPQVTFQLANP
+224 Q
-235 AWGGDQ
+235 
-241 ETLQV
+241 
-246 WYKAAAGDAWTVLA
+246 
-260 TYTDSSTSFSEVT
+260 
-273 VGLPNAS
+273 
-280 SDYYIAFNATSGY
+280 
-293 GYGVLIDDVCVDA
+293 
-306 APTEPAMS
+306 TE
-314 VTATTDG
+314 
-321 GSATFSFT
+321 
-329 IDNFTV
+329 
-335 GAAAGEGDGHIHW
+335 
-348 SIFAASDLNT
+348 
-358 PIYDNVMVYST
+358 
-369 DDLTL
+369 
-374 SPLPNGDHVIVF
+374 
-386 SLVDA
+386 
-391 NHQPLDPAVEATVEF
+391 
-406 STFDG
+406 
-411 TAACGETVTYTQVAN
+411 
-426 GDYTVALTA
+426 
-435 PAGQV
+435 
-440 ASVTINA
+440 
-447 TMENNYDYIYVTDGA
+447 
-462 GNALNADQT
+462 
-471 TGSFTDAVYTSTD
+471 
-484 GTVSVNVTNDGS
+484 
-496 VQNGDVTLAFNCAS
+496 
-510 EPSLELR
+510 
-517 GVMDLTVPGGGSAG
+517 
-531 KAVHLYVTADIAD
+531 
-544 LSTYGINMYSNG
+544 
-556 SESVGASTTLPVA
+556 
-569 APTAGQHILIVRDAA
+569 
-584 ELDAYMNAST
+584 
-594 DFDHVFEDSSVP
+594 
-606 NGNGDDV
+606 
-613 VELTMNGTSVDV
+613 
-625 YGVIGVD
+625 
-632 GSGTAWNEAG
+632 
-642 FFDYKDTWA
+642 
-651 YKVEGAW
+651 
-658 TAAPVDS
+658 
-665 SDNTATTCVS
+665 
-675 EYPYPFTTCAA
+675 
-686 STFDVTFSVNTTN
+686 TFDVTFSVNTANITVGELGMYVGGGVLGGANAYAMSDDDEDGTWTVTIALNEGTTGNYIFLNSPTADNDWGAKENLAGQSCSDPDNYDDRILAPVTADTTLLHCFGSCETDGSCPSEFFDVTFSVNTAN

-729 TWTVTIN
+729 TWTVTVSLVS
-736 MEEGTSGNYTF
+736 GTSGNYTF

>member
-1 MFKFFKVGGVDGQ
+1 MKKITQNLTKLFWRSSLFAMAFLFSLTINSQEVGQEYLVNPGINTATGANSTTPETGVDGGGNFPANLGGWTNGTGGAYASASTVNGDCHSADRMFKFFKVGGPDGQ

-27 YNWSFYTKWGDVG
+27 YNWSFYSQWGDSG
-40 HASGP
+40 HANGP
-45 TGTTPGNLPSWSAEG
+45 TGTASGNLPSWSAEG

-79 DQATVT
+79 DQATVM
-85 TEPTTVLT
+85 TEPSTVLT

-119 AANGGSNT
+119 AAGGGSNT
-127 DKLMYIDDASLTYA
+127 DKLMYVDDASLTYA

-206 SGHGSTLMSTAMD
+206 SGDGSTLMSTAMD

-224 NPQVTFQLANP
+224 NPQVTFQMANP

-348 SIFAASDLNT
+348 SIFSASDLNT

-435 PAGQV
+435 PAGEV

-447 TMENNYDYIYVTDGA
+447 TMEANYDHIYVYDGA
-462 GNALNADQT
+462 GTLLNTDQDDGT
-471 TGSFTDAVYTSTD
+471 FTDAVYSSSD
-484 GTVSVNVTNDGS
+484 GTISVNVTNDGS
-496 VQNGDVTLAFNCAS
+496 VQNGDVILAFSCA
-510 EPSLELR
+510 
-517 GVMDLTVPGGGSAG
+517 V
-531 KAVHLYVTADIAD
+531 
-544 LSTYGINMYSNG
+544 
-556 SESVGASTTLPVA
+556 
-569 APTAGQHILIVRDAA
+569 
-584 ELDAYMNAST
+584 
-594 DFDHVFEDSSVP
+594 
-606 NGNGDDV
+606 
-613 VELTMNGTSVDV
+613 
-625 YGVIGVD
+625 
-632 GSGTAWNEAG
+632 
-642 FFDYKDTWA
+642 
-651 YKVEGAW
+651 
-658 TAAPVDS
+658 
-665 SDNTATTCVS
+665 
-675 EYPYPFTTCAA
+675 
-686 STFDVTFSVNTTN
+686 STF
-699 ITVGENGMYAGG
+699 
-711 GVLGDATAYAM
+711 
-722 SDDDGDG
+722 
-729 TWTVTIN
+729 
-736 MEEGTSGNYTF
+736 
-747 LNSPN
+747 
-752 DGGDWGAKENLAGQE
+752 
-767 CADANNY
+767 
-774 NDRIL
+774 
-779 EAVTADTTLLHCFGS
+779 
-794 CETDGTC
+794 
-801 PSTFYDVTFSVNTAN
+801 DVTFSVNTAN
-816 IEVGPNGMYAG
+816 IEVGPNGMYVG
-827 GGVLGDAQAYAMSD
+827 GGVLGGANAYAMSD
-841 DDGDGTWTVTVSL
+841 DDGDGTWTVTVAL
-854 VEGTV
+854 AAGTS
-859 GNYTFLNSPNDGGDW
+859 GNYTLLNSPNDGGDW

-943 VSGDTNWSSAAENYN
+943 VSGDTSWSSAASNYN
-958 GTVVP
+958 GSVVP

-977 VANLV
+977 VSNLV
-982 SLPMDLTSLASPQV
+982 SLPMDISSLASPQV

-1033 TPAWETVTLDLP
+1033 TQAWETVTLDLP
-1045 NASSEYYIAFNGTA
+1045 NASSDYYLAFNGTA

-1288 RLINTSLSADT
+1288 RLINTTLSADT
-1299 LDVSSMSSGMYLVK
+1299 LNVSSMSSGMYLVK

-1325 IIR
+1325 MIR

>member
-1 MFKFFKVGGVDGQ
+1 MKKITQKFTNSIWRSCFVAMTLLFSSTINSQDLSLQGIIDFTVPSGGNDGKALHVIANADIANLSLYGIGVANNGGGTDGQEYTFPAVSVLAGDNIIIARTPSAIASYLGVD
-14 FVNQTITALPAGN
+14 VATII
-27 YNWSFYTKWGDVG
+27 
-40 HASGP
+40 
-45 TGTTPGNLPSWSAEG
+45 E
-60 DNQPKF
+60 
-66 TILVQDADGAWVA
+66 
-79 DQATVT
+79 
-85 TEPTTVLT
+85 
-93 WVQDSGTWTN
+93 
-103 TETRDVR
+103 
-110 IKFAKNGGT
+110 
-119 AANGGSNT
+119 SNT
-127 DKLMYIDDASLTYA
+127 S
-141 SALSSS
+141 
-147 AVDSFPYCTSFDT
+147 
-160 DLGDWTTEIVSGT
+160 
-173 SDWTSAASNT
+173 
-183 TTGSSSVDAYS
+183 
-194 GGGSAYYYAYNY
+194 
-206 SGHGSTLMSTAMD
+206 
-219 ISSVV
+219 IS
-224 NPQVTFQLANP
+224 
-235 AWGGDQ
+235 
-241 ETLQV
+241 
-246 WYKAAAGDAWTVLA
+246 
-260 TYTDSSTSFSEVT
+260 
-273 VGLPNAS
+273 
-280 SDYYIAFNATSGY
+280 
-293 GYGVLIDDVCVDA
+293 
-306 APTEPAMS
+306 
-314 VTATTDG
+314 
-321 GSATFSFT
+321 
-329 IDNFTV
+329 
-335 GAAAGEGDGHIHW
+335 
-348 SIFAASDLNT
+348 
-358 PIYDNVMVYST
+358 
-369 DDLTL
+369 
-374 SPLPNGDHVIVF
+374 
-386 SLVDA
+386 
-391 NHQPLDPAVEATVEF
+391 
-406 STFDG
+406 
-411 TAACGETVTYTQVAN
+411 
-426 GDYTVALTA
+426 
-435 PAGQV
+435 
-440 ASVTINA
+440 
-447 TMENNYDYIYVTDGA
+447 
-462 GNALNADQT
+462 
-471 TGSFTDAVYTSTD
+471 
-484 GTVSVNVTNDGS
+484 
-496 VQNGDVTLAFNCAS
+496 QNGDDAIELYFNS
-510 EPSLELR
+510 EVVE
-517 GVMDLTVPGGGSAG
+517 
-531 KAVHLYVTADIAD
+531 
-544 LSTYGINMYSNG
+544 TYGDID
-556 SESVGASTTLPVA
+556 T
-569 APTAGQHILIVRDAA
+569 
-584 ELDAYMNAST
+584 
-594 DFDHVFEDSSVP
+594 
-606 NGNGDDV
+606 
-613 VELTMNGTSVDV
+613 
-625 YGVIGVD
+625 D
-632 GSGTAWNEAG
+632 GSGESWEYL
-642 FFDYKDTWA
+642 DSWA
-651 YKVEGAW
+651 YKVDGAW
-658 TAAPVDS
+658 TYGGVNCTDGSDDS
-665 SDNTATTCVS
+665 ASSNCPYPYTGAYTVGTEVSSETFNVTFSVNTANITVGENGMYAGGGVLGGANAYAMSDDDGDGTWTVTIALNEGTTGNYIFLNSPTSDSDWGAKENLAGQECADPNNYDDRILDPVTADTTLLHCFGSCETDGSCPS
-675 EYPYPFTTCAA
+675 EF
-686 STFDVTFSVNTTN
+686 FDVTFSVNTTN

-711 GVLGDATAYAM
+711 GVLGGATAYAM

-729 TWTVTIN
+729 TWTVTVSLVS
-736 MEEGTSGNYTF
+736 GTSGNYTF

-767 CADANNY
+767 CADENNY

-779 EAVTADTTLLHCFGS
+779 AEVTADTTLLHCFGS

-816 IEVGPNGMYAG
+816 ITVGENGMYAG

-943 VSGDTNWSSAAENYN
+943 VSGDTSWSSAASNYN
-958 GTVVP
+958 GSVVP

-977 VANLV
+977 VSNLV
-982 SLPMDLTSLASPQV
+982 SLPMDISSLASPQV

-1033 TPAWETVTLDLP
+1033 TQAWETVTLDLP
-1045 NASSEYYIAFNGTA
+1045 NASSDYYLAFNGTA

-1156 AAFPDNTPYDADNSD
+1156 AAFPDNTPYDADNGD
-1171 NEYLYYAL
+1171 NEYLYYIQD
-1179 EDYTDTFVADATNNT
+1179 DYTDTFVADATNNT

-1299 LDVSSMSSGMYLVK
+1299 LDVSSISSGLYLVK

>member
-1 MFKFFKVGGVDGQ
+1 MKKITQKLTKSIWKSSLVALTFLFGLSINAQDLVLQGIIDFDVPSAGSDGKAIHVLVVNDIDNLSLYGIGVANNGGGTDGQ
-14 FVNQTITALPAGN
+14 EYTFPAVSVLAGDN
-27 YNWSFYTKWGDVG
+27 IMVARSPEAMASFLGATEANIMLASSDIGQNGDDAIELFYNGEVIETFGDVDTDG
-40 HASGP
+40 
-45 TGTTPGNLPSWSAEG
+45 TGESWEYVDSFAY
-60 DNQPKF
+60 K
-66 TILVQDADGAWVA
+66 VDGAW
-79 DQATVT
+79 TY
-85 TEPTTVLT
+85 
-93 WVQDSGTWTN
+93 
-103 TETRDVR
+103 
-110 IKFAKNGGT
+110 
-119 AANGGSNT
+119 AAINCT
-127 DKLMYIDDASLTYA
+127 DDAET
-141 SALSSS
+141 SATS
-147 AVDSFPYCTSFDT
+147 ACPYPYTGVYT
-160 DLGDWTTEIVSGT
+160 VGTEI
-173 SDWTSAASNT
+173 
-183 TTGSSSVDAYS
+183 
-194 GGGSAYYYAYNY
+194 
-206 SGHGSTLMSTAMD
+206 
-219 ISSVV
+219 
-224 NPQVTFQLANP
+224 Q
-235 AWGGDQ
+235 
-241 ETLQV
+241 
-246 WYKAAAGDAWTVLA
+246 
-260 TYTDSSTSFSEVT
+260 
-273 VGLPNAS
+273 
-280 SDYYIAFNATSGY
+280 
-293 GYGVLIDDVCVDA
+293 
-306 APTEPAMS
+306 TE
-314 VTATTDG
+314 
-321 GSATFSFT
+321 
-329 IDNFTV
+329 
-335 GAAAGEGDGHIHW
+335 
-348 SIFAASDLNT
+348 
-358 PIYDNVMVYST
+358 
-369 DDLTL
+369 
-374 SPLPNGDHVIVF
+374 
-386 SLVDA
+386 
-391 NHQPLDPAVEATVEF
+391 
-406 STFDG
+406 
-411 TAACGETVTYTQVAN
+411 
-426 GDYTVALTA
+426 
-435 PAGQV
+435 
-440 ASVTINA
+440 
-447 TMENNYDYIYVTDGA
+447 
-462 GNALNADQT
+462 
-471 TGSFTDAVYTSTD
+471 
-484 GTVSVNVTNDGS
+484 
-496 VQNGDVTLAFNCAS
+496 
-510 EPSLELR
+510 
-517 GVMDLTVPGGGSAG
+517 
-531 KAVHLYVTADIAD
+531 
-544 LSTYGINMYSNG
+544 
-556 SESVGASTTLPVA
+556 
-569 APTAGQHILIVRDAA
+569 
-584 ELDAYMNAST
+584 
-594 DFDHVFEDSSVP
+594 
-606 NGNGDDV
+606 
-613 VELTMNGTSVDV
+613 
-625 YGVIGVD
+625 
-632 GSGTAWNEAG
+632 
-642 FFDYKDTWA
+642 
-651 YKVEGAW
+651 
-658 TAAPVDS
+658 
-665 SDNTATTCVS
+665 
-675 EYPYPFTTCAA
+675 
-686 STFDVTFSVNTTN
+686 TFDVTFSVNTANITVGELGMYVGGGVLGGANAYAMSDDDEDGTWTVTIALNEGTTGNYIFLNSPAADNDWGAKENLAGQSCSDPDNYDDRILAPVTADTTLLHCFGSCETDGSCPSEFFDVTFSVNTAN

-729 TWTVTIN
+729 TWTVTVSLVS
-736 MEEGTSGNYTF
+736 GTSGNYTF

-1066 IDDVCVATAGVSN
+1066 IDDVCVDTAAVSN